1 MERKTGTVTMNESK
15 GIFRTKNVLF
25 LRAYAEGIF
34 RTFITVSV
42 KCAPPPGF
50 DCHIFSASRP

>member
-1 MERKTGTVTMNESK
+1 MEGKTGAVTMNESK

-25 LRAYAEGIF
+25 LRANAEEIF

-42 KCAPPPGF
+42 KCAPP
-50 DCHIFSASRP
+50 SRF